1 MVNTFH
7 DHGMVSFRNFAK
19 PHSSTVLIQAYY
31 EKTLIYRRRA
41 VISVTTFTQPKIVDT
56 SILLKV
62 QLHIGHRSPSQC
74 CTTPLTNIDACKTHH
89 THTLTKM
96 WAAAALAEDSLPRSC
111 LEAFFTLSIQN
122 LQWALPRLPFKNAR
136 AGLLHYR
143 RSQDDD
149 ATAAE

>member
-1 MVNTFH
+1 
-7 DHGMVSFRNFAK
+7 
-19 PHSSTVLIQAYY
+19 
-31 EKTLIYRRRA
+31 
-41 VISVTTFTQPKIVDT
+41 
-56 SILLKV
+56 
-62 QLHIGHRSPSQC
+62 
-74 CTTPLTNIDACKTHH
+74 
-89 THTLTKM
+89 M
-96 WAAAALAEDSLPRSC
+96 WAAAALAEDSLPRIC